1 MEERWAEY
9 QDSTSDFFG
18 LTVPKKFLGEPF
30 RVSLISAIEEV
41 WIRGGYRDF
50 LSNVFCLT
58 LPKLS
63 VGESLTVAILSGIEK
78 VWKGGGGGVS
88 RRSIEKFLSHSAE
101 NFRRGILF
109 CCINFGYRKSLD
121 KKGANI
127 KIFRRKSFVSLCR
140 KLSEGNSQLLHLFRV
155 PKTFG

>member
-30 RVSLISAIEEV
+30 RVSLISGIEEV

-78 VWKGGGGGVS
+78 VWKGGGG
-88 RRSIEKFLSHSAE
+88 SIKTLH
-101 NFRRGILF
+101 R
-109 CCINFGYRKSLD
+109 
-121 KKGANI
+121 
-127 KIFRRKSFVSLCR
+127 KIFVSQCR
-140 KLSEGNSQLLHLFRV
+140 KF
-155 PKTFG
+155 P